1 MKNAVI
7 LSKVQEILQVSQG
20 NLDTRQREEYNMSK
34 AELLALEPNKWLVHI
49 LTLQLTQ
56 FVYVANHMTSL
67 SLNFSMG
74 KNQRV
79 VVINEIYLA

>member
-7 LSKVQEILQVSQG
+7 LSKYREILQVSQG

-34 AELLALEPNKWLVHI
+34 AELLALEANKWLVHI

-56 FVYVANHMTSL
+56 LYM
-67 SLNFSMG
+67 
-74 KNQRV
+74 
-79 VVINEIYLA
+79 

>member
-7 LSKVQEILQVSQG
+7 LSKVQEILQASQG

-34 AELLALEPNKWLVHI
+34 VELLALDPNKWLVHI
-49 LTLQLTQ
+49 LALQLTQ

-79 VVINEIYLA
+79 VVINEIYLE